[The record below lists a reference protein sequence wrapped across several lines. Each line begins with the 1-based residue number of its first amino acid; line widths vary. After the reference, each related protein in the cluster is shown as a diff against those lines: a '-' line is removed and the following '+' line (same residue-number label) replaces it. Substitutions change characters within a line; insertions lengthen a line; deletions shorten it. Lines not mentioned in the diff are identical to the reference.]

1 MRTIISMKMIN
12 CNGWALNNKLK
23 TSMLI
28 EPSVGDL
35 QVYFACSPGSGRL
48 AWFYYRLGEF
58 GLYGFYGGGY
68 LNEGD

>member
-1 MRTIISMKMIN
+1 MRTVISMKMIN

-48 AWFYYRLGEF
+48 FWFYCRLVKYVRKHPG
-58 GLYGFYGGGY
+58 
-68 LNEGD
+68 

>member
-35 QVYFACSPGSGRL
+35 QVYFACSPGRL
-48 AWFYYRLGEF
+48 ACFYYIMGEF
-58 GLYGFYGGGY
+58 GIYGFLNGGR
-68 LNEGD
+68 LLQ

>member
-1 MRTIISMKMIN
+1 MKMIN

-35 QVYFACSPGSGRL
+35 QVYFACTGRFV
-48 AWFYYRLGEF
+48 WFYYRLGELV
-58 GLYGFYGGGY
+58 LYSF
-68 LNEGD
+68 LNREDDYFNESD

>member
-1 MRTIISMKMIN
+1 MRTVISMKMIN

-35 QVYFACSPGSGRL
+35 QVYFACSPGRL
-48 AWFYYRLGEF
+48 RLTWLYYRLGEF
-58 GLYGFYGGGY
+58 VIYGLYGGR
-68 LNEGD
+68 LPQ